1 MIEKLADHV
10 RFEPFPLFQ
19 ETGMRWLRSMCVVA
33 ASVVLG
39 STLVSAEDAGNDLAR
54 GQEWWAVVQ
63 ALANDSMRGRLTG
76 SDDYLRAAAYVVD
89 QFKSYGLEP
98 AGLNGGF
105 YQPVRFDVQRV
116 LADKSSMSLV
126 LDGKVEPLSLGTD
139 AVLGARSAQVDQV
152 DAALVFIGYGLHLP
166 EAKYDDFDSAA
177 VPWKSLKGKIVV
189 YINGGPSDLP
199 GPLKSYA
206 RTAPFA
212 KALRDAGAVGAIS
225 IPTPKSM
232 DFGWQRVASGAS
244 QPGMRL
250 AATPD
255 AAAVA
260 AQHPALADDNA
271 TMFSA
276 TFNPAEAEKLF
287 AGTGHTFAEILALA
301 DAQKPLP
308 RFALGKSVRAT
319 VVGEHSQVDSPNI
332 VAKLEGSDPEL
343 SKEYIVVSAHLDH
356 LGVGAPIHGKT
367 IYNGAMDDA
376 SGVASVLET
385 AKAFSQAK
393 TRPKRSILFAIF
405 TAEEK
410 GLLGSRY
417 FAGHPTVPES
427 SIKAALNLDMF
438 MPIFA
443 LKKLHVQGLEQSTL
457 AMDAKKVGEEHHI
470 VVAGDPEPD
479 RNSFIR
485 TDQYSFVQAGVPAL
499 AFKFGWE
506 AGSPEY
512 KAWRGWLAERYHSTA
527 DDLSQPVDLVAA
539 AQFNSFYADLA
550 RTVADDPATPHYLE
564 TSFFRRFETKR

>member
-1 MIEKLADHV
+1 
-10 RFEPFPLFQ
+10 
-19 ETGMRWLRSMCVVA
+19 MRWVRSMCVVA
-33 ASVVLG
+33 ATVALGGAVL
-39 STLVSAEDAGNDLAR
+39 AEDASDEAR
-54 GQEWWAVVQ
+54 GKEWWAHVQ
-63 ALANDSMRGRLTG
+63 YLADDSMRGRLTG
-76 SDDYLRAAAYVVD
+76 SGDYLKAAAYVVD
-89 QFKSYGLEP
+89 KFKSYGLQP
-98 AGLNGGF
+98 AGVNGGF
-105 YQPVRFDVQRV
+105 YQLVKFDVQRV
-116 LADKSSMSLV
+116 LADKSSINLV
-126 LDGKVEPLSLGTD
+126 VDGKVEPL
-139 AVLGARSAQVDQV
+139 VLGKDAILGSRLAQAGQV
-152 DAALVFIGYGLHLP
+152 DAPLVFIGYGLHLP
-166 EAKYDDFDSAA
+166 EAKYDDFDSPE
-177 VPWKSLKGKIVV
+177 VPWASLKGKVVV
-189 YINGGPSDLP
+189 YINGGPADLP

-206 RTAPFA
+206 RTAPFV

-232 DFGWQRVASGAS
+232 DFGWERMASSAS

-255 AAAVA
+255 AAALA
-260 AQHPALADDNA
+260 ARHPALADDHG
-271 TMFSA
+271 TMFTAS
-276 TFNPAEAEKLF
+276 FNPAEAEKLF
-287 AGTGHTFAEILALA
+287 AGTGHTFAEMLALA

-308 RFALGKSVRAT
+308 RFVLGKNVRAT
-319 VVGEHSQVDSPNI
+319 VGTERSTVESPNI
-332 VAKLEGSDPEL
+332 VAKLEGSDPKLKSEF
-343 SKEYIVVSAHLDH
+343 IIVSAHLDH

-385 AKAFSQAK
+385 AKVFSEGEA
-393 TRPKRSILFAIF
+393 RPKRSILFVVF

-417 FAGHPTVPES
+417 FAGHPTVPEG

-457 AMDAKKVGEEHHI
+457 AVDAKKVGEMHHI

-506 AGSPEY
+506 PGSPEY

-527 DDLSQPVDLVAA
+527 DDLSQPVDLAAA
-539 AQFNSFYADLA
+539 AQFNSFYYDLV
-550 RTVADDPATPHYLE
+550 RTVADDPASQHYLD
-564 TSFFRRFETKR
+564 TSFFKRFEVGQ

>member
-1 MIEKLADHV
+1 MRLLRTVCVLASMLSCVVVEGQSASSDEERGKAWWAHVQYLAD
-10 RFEPFPLFQ
+10 
-19 ETGMRWLRSMCVVA
+19 
-33 ASVVLG
+33 
-39 STLVSAEDAGNDLAR
+39 
-54 GQEWWAVVQ
+54 
-63 ALANDSMRGRLTG
+63 DSMQGRLTG
-76 SDDYLRAAAYVVD
+76 SEEYLKAAAYVVD
-89 QFKSYGLEP
+89 KFKSYGLQP
-98 AGLNGGF
+98 AGVNGGF
-105 YQPVRFDVQRV
+105 YQPVKFDVQRV

-126 LDGKVEPLSLGTD
+126 VDGKTEPLVLGTD
-139 AVLGARSAQVDQV
+139 AILGSRTAQVGKV
-152 DAALVFIGYGLHLP
+152 DAPLVFIGYGLHLP
-166 EAKYDDFDSAA
+166 EAKYDDFNSAE
-177 VPWKSLKGKIVV
+177 VPMSELKGKIVV
-189 YINGGPSDLP
+189 YINGGPADLP

-250 AATPD
+250 AATAD

-260 AQHPALADDNA
+260 AKHPALADDHGA
-271 TMFSA
+271 MFGA

-308 RFALGKSVRAT
+308 RFALNKRVTAS
-319 VVGEHSQVDSPNI
+319 VVGEHSQVESPNI
-332 VAKLEGSDPEL
+332 VAMLPGSDPVL
-343 SKEYIVVSAHLDH
+343 AKEYVIVSAHLDH
-356 LGVGAPIHGKT
+356 LGVGTPIKGKT

-376 SGVASVLET
+376 SGVASVLE
-385 AKAFSQAK
+385 AARQFGAGKE
-393 TRPKRSILFAIF
+393 RPKRSMLFVVF

-417 FAGHPTVPES
+417 YAGHPTVPEG
-427 SIKAALNLDMF
+427 SIKADLNLDMF
-438 MPIFA
+438 MPIFP

-457 AMDAKKVGEEHHI
+457 AVDAAKVGEAHGI
-470 VVAGDPEPD
+470 VIAPDPEPD

-485 TDQYSFVQAGVPAL
+485 TDQYSFVQAGIPAL
-499 AFKFGWE
+499 AFKFGWT

-512 KAWRGWLAERYHSTA
+512 KAWRGWLAQRYHSTE

-539 AQFNSFYADLA
+539 AQFNSFFADLA
-550 RTVADDPATPHYLE
+550 RTVADDPATPHYLDS
-564 TSFFRRFETKR
+564 SFFRRFEAGR

>member
-1 MIEKLADHV
+1 
-10 RFEPFPLFQ
+10 
-19 ETGMRWLRSMCVVA
+19 MRWLRSTCIVTTGVF
-33 ASVVLG
+33 LG
-39 STLVSAEDAGNDLAR
+39 STLFVYAAGNDEAQ
-54 GQEWWAVVQ
+54 GKDWWAHVQ

-76 SDDYLRAAAYVVD
+76 SEDYLRAAAYVVD
-89 QFKSYGLEP
+89 QFKSYGLQP
-98 AGLNGGF
+98 AGVDGGF
-105 YQPVRFDVQRV
+105 YQPVKFDVQRV

-126 LDGKVEPLSLGTD
+126 VGDKEEPLSLGTD
-139 AVLGARSAQVDQV
+139 ALLGARSAQVDHV
-152 DAALVFIGYGLHLP
+152 DAPLVFIGYGLHLP
-166 EAKYDDFDSAA
+166 EAKYDDFNSPA
-177 VPWKSLKGKIVV
+177 VPWKSLKGKVVV
-189 YINGGPSDLP
+189 YINGGPADLP

-260 AQHPALADDNA
+260 AKHPALAYDHGS
-271 TMFSA
+271 MFSA

-308 RFALGKSVRAT
+308 RFALGKDVRAKI
-319 VVGEHSQVDSPNI
+319 VGEHSTVESPNI
-332 VAKLEGSDPEL
+332 VAKLEGSDPKL
-343 SKEYIVVSAHLDH
+343 KSEYIIVSAHLDH

-393 TRPKRSILFAIF
+393 IRPKRSILFVIF

-417 FAGHPTVPES
+417 FAGHPTVPANA
-427 SIKAALNLDMF
+427 IKAALNLDMF
-438 MPIFA
+438 MPLFT

-457 AMDAKKVGEEHHI
+457 AVDAKKVGEEHHI

-527 DDLSQPVDLVAA
+527 DDLSQPVNLVAA
-539 AQFNSFYADLA
+539 AQFNSFYYDLA
-550 RTVADDPATPHYLE
+550 RTVADDPATQHYLD
-564 TSFFRRFETKR
+564 TSFFKRFEK